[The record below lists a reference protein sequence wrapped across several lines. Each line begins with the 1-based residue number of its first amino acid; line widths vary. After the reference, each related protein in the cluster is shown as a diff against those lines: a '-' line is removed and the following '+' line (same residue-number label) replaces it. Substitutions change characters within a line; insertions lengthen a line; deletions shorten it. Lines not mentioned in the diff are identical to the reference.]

1 MTLTRRTFLQASA
14 ATVAAA
20 ALAPPTVGAAV
31 PSIVIE
37 SQDWWAPIPGLADRV
52 TQGHLHLAI
61 TLPTGPVSGVIDVPM
76 LVTSHDNLAH
86 LNLLKFQTDDWG
98 QTVHKMNFD
107 LANDQPFAHLMPI
120 DTRKLKDGWRL
131 FRFYAQAQHSDGAI
145 QVARPILPVEVRNG
159 NTVKNASGSDRW
171 KPTAWYKD
179 DVDPKDWGYVLSALD
194 RADLPISGPVP
205 AGWAPFVQFA
215 VNDKGGSPPISRHE
229 VRIDPRF
236 HDGIPGII
244 VKQGGGAFKGR
255 VPIPVGSLAPGAH
268 KLVLL
273 SHQELGD
280 RHHTGVAVYPFTV

>member
-1 MTLTRRTFLQASA
+1 M
-14 ATVAAA
+14 
-20 ALAPPTVGAAV
+20 

-98 QTVHKMNFD
+98 QTVHKMDFD

-131 FRFYAQAQHSDGAI
+131 FRFYAQARHGNGNI
-145 QVARPILPVEVRNG
+145 QVARPILPVYVSNG
-159 NTVKNASGSDRW
+159 NTAKNASGSDKY
-171 KPTAWYKD
+171 KPTAWYKEAS
-179 DVDPKDWGYVLSALD
+179 PFEDWGYLQAALN
-194 RADLPISGPVP
+194 RVDLPVSGAVP
-205 AGWAPFVQFA
+205 TNWAPYVHFS
-215 VNDKGGSPPISRHE
+215 VNGGVDVDSHE

-255 VPIPVGSLAPGAH
+255 VPIPVSSLAVGAH
-268 KLVLL
+268 RLVLI
-273 SHQELGD
+273 SHQRLGD
-280 RHHTGVAVYPFTV
+280 RHHSSVGVYPFTV